1 MIIKIPFPAVE
12 LMPNRKNGHHWAKT
26 NTARAKAKQDA
37 YFSALSIYYSLTASE
52 KLRVFG
58 REFLPLSLVFYMPD
72 RRRRDADNLLAA
84 CKPALDGIA
93 AALGV
98 DDSRFKPIHVDWA
111 IGEKPGAVI
120 VSICEPLEWK

>member
-1 MIIKIPFPAVE
+1 MIIKIPFPAAE

-26 NTARAKAKQDA
+26 NAAKSKAKQDA
-37 YFSALSIYYSLTASE
+37 YLLAKAAKRFD
-52 KLRVFG
+52 FD

-120 VSICEPLEWK
+120 VSICEPLEWA

>member
-1 MIIKIPFPAVE
+1 MIIKIPFPAAE
-12 LMPNRKNGHHWAKT
+12 LMPNRKNGRHWGEINA
-26 NTARAKAKQDA
+26 ARAKAKQDGYLLA
-37 YFSALSIYYSLTASE
+37 KAAKRHDFDH
-52 KLRVFG
+52 
-58 REFLPLSLVFYMPD
+58 EFLPLSLVFYMPD
-72 RRRRDADNLLAA
+72 KRRRDADNLLAA

-120 VSICEPLEWK
+120 VSICEPLEWT

>member
-1 MIIKIPFPAVE
+1 MIIKIPFPAAE

-26 NTARAKAKQDA
+26 NAAKVEAKRTAYMLAR
-37 YFSALSIYYSLTASE
+37 
-52 KLRVFG
+52 FG
-58 REFLPLSLVFYMPD
+58 GHNLEFNREFLPLSLVFYMPD

-120 VSICEPLEWK
+120 VSICEPLEWT